1 MRHRRRRRRPEV
13 RVLHVLSGKE
23 KGGILRVIHAACDP
37 LPPSVAEVAIL
48 LLGETSAALP
58 PGVRVLRAGGG
69 RATSWGKLR
78 HVVSLLR
85 GERFTLIHTHGSISN
100 LYGWKLRQ
108 RMRGLAH
115 LVQVHSHLSLILR
128 ETQRSRIKRA
138 LLLWGNRRA
147 LRACDRV
154 IAVSHSIR
162 DELVQGGLNASKITV
177 IQNAVDLADLET
189 RSRMPSALAASLDKG
204 AAGASA
210 RTAIV
215 GSVGRLSRVKNYR
228 LLLEAAR
235 LVLRERPATF
245 VLVGD
250 GPERAELE
258 RAAAALGITGSV
270 VFAGW
275 VDNPYPLLRAFDVV
289 ALTSNSEG
297 FPVVLAEAMG
307 LERPIV
313 ATRVGGV
320 EEIVRDGVT
329 GEVIA
334 PGDATALARA
344 LLRLLAD
351 PDRRRAF
358 GRAGREIVARD
369 FSRASML
376 AKLHAVYAS
385 MAQAPSPAAGSHAVG
400 P

>member
-1 MRHRRRRRRPEV
+1 V

-37 LPPSVAEVAIL
+37 IPPSVAEVAIL

-58 PGVRVLRAGGG
+58 PGVRVLRPGGG
-69 RATSWGKLR
+69 GATSWGKLGR
-78 HVVSLLR
+78 VHSLIR

-100 LYGWKLRQ
+100 LYGWRLRL
-108 RMRGLAH
+108 RMRGLTH
-115 LVQVHSHLSLILR
+115 LIQVHSHLSLILR
-128 ETQRSRIKRA
+128 ETQKSRIKRA

-147 LRACDRV
+147 LRTCDRV

-162 DELVQGGLNASKITV
+162 DELVQGGLAASKITV
-177 IQNAVDLADLET
+177 IQNAVDLDELES
-189 RSRMPSALAASLDKG
+189 RSRMPCALAASLDKG
-204 AAGASA
+204 GEG
-210 RTAIV
+210 TAVV

-235 LVLRERPATF
+235 LVLRERPVTF

-250 GPERAELE
+250 GPERAALE
-258 RAAAALGITGSV
+258 RAAGELGIAASV

-275 VDNPYPLLRAFDVV
+275 VENPYPLLRAFDVV

-320 EEIVRDGVT
+320 EEIVRDGVC
-329 GEVIA
+329 GEIIA
-334 PGDATALARA
+334 PGDAGALARA
-344 LLRLLAD
+344 LLRLLGD
-351 PDRRRAF
+351 PARRQAF

-376 AKLHAVYAS
+376 GKLHAVYAS
-385 MAQAPSPAAGSHAVG
+385 MAPDRSGAAGSRAVG